1 VTQRKLWRTAKPWVP
16 HEWATMKEAWLRV
29 LSENM
34 RLTQRE
40 DTFSPSDLLARH
52 GLLRRMEPNAA

>member
-1 VTQRKLWRTAKPWVP
+1 
-16 HEWATMKEAWLRV
+16 MKEAWLRV
-29 LSENM
+29 HAALSENM